1 MTSEES
7 FVLSL
12 PSVGRGRGRPP
23 ASSRWPFAI
32 ATEERPLKCNAR
44 RQLCPPKRLPRHA
57 PPLQLPAAG
66 GETAL
71 KVGGRGGSLQK
82 LSRAFYCVVSPS
94 FLSLLLCAPHRAGG
108 AKCKLAPSFVGG
120 AARYAHA
127 RAPLSLPL
135 SHFPITSIFPTV
147 RSLMAFQPELP
158 RPPKRFQLH
167 CKVTQSGS
175 ILPRLRRTAI
185 GRRTF

>member
-82 LSRAFYCVVSPS
+82 LSRVFYCVVSPS
-94 FLSLLLCAPHRAGG
+94 FLSLLLCAPHRGSKVQAR
-108 AKCKLAPSFVGG
+108 AFTH
-120 AARYAHA
+120 AARA
-127 RAPLSLPL
+127 RAPRCCSKQHMLASVCVTPK
-135 SHFPITSIFPTV
+135 FPDFFSDVQRGIS
-147 RSLMAFQPELP
+147 
-158 RPPKRFQLH
+158 
-167 CKVTQSGS
+167 
-175 ILPRLRRTAI
+175 
-185 GRRTF
+185 GRRIDSFLRSVRRFSTLSSFAFP